1 MTDPKKLI
9 FNLSWEELVS
19 GLREAFPLLGA
30 PATPAGGDSGTPDGP
45 TFKGRVLYS
54 LPEAE
59 EAFHVSHKTMCQ
71 WKKTWMAPAWRQE
84 GRKCMCDFDY
94 AIILMERRKKLE
106 E

>member
-1 MTDPKKLI
+1 MVDYSKPL
-9 FNLSWEELVS
+9 FNYSFEDLVN
-19 GLREAFPLLGA
+19 GLKEAFPQLAANATAAGA
-30 PATPAGGDSGTPDGP
+30 NGSPTDGP

-59 EAFHVSHKTMCQ
+59 DAFQVSHKTMCL

-94 AIILMERRKKLE
+94 AIILMERRKKLAE
-106 E
+106 